1 MHGAPDGNVGG
12 TELGAAVIHV
22 GGFGGR
28 PQARDIMLTP
38 GVVGGAPGNHPGA
51 NAHAGVLGQT
61 QTMTINGQQVQ
72 VWVPMAQGG
81 GVYGQPQQGQGPQ
94 GGRGG
99 AVAPAGGGSP
109 PRAGGEGAAGQ
120 NAPRMFHGHLPGG
133 SGGMILVQQPNGQ
146 QVWVPAQQG
155 HPGLSGAHGDGQGA
169 RGAGA
174 WTEDGRS
181 STRRLAED
189 ATHQTNPTR
198 SPYDDDGALRQM
210 ERGATAQ
217 MLGTL
222 ADGANDHGVP
232 LGLGLKRSDSLQ
244 QMVESS
250 GLLDGEAPGGAA
262 KATRGFDGSKLEG
275 GAMDADVF
283 RDAEMLEEDALDAI
297 LAHARDGNLLSF
309 DGMDEAMLEAAAG
322 PDQGVRRA

>member
-1 MHGAPDGNVGG
+1 
-12 TELGAAVIHV
+12 
-22 GGFGGR
+22 
-28 PQARDIMLTP
+28 
-38 GVVGGAPGNHPGA
+38 
-51 NAHAGVLGQT
+51 
-61 QTMTINGQQVQ
+61 
-72 VWVPMAQGG
+72 
-81 GVYGQPQQGQGPQ
+81 
-94 GGRGG
+94 
-99 AVAPAGGGSP
+99 
-109 PRAGGEGAAGQ
+109 
-120 NAPRMFHGHLPGG
+120 
-133 SGGMILVQQPNGQ
+133 MILVQQPNGQ

-244 QMVESS
+244 QMVERS
-250 GLLDGEAPGGAA
+250 GLLDGEAPDGSASAAGAA
-262 KATRGFDGSKLEG
+262 GARRFDGSKLEG
-275 GAMDADVF
+275 GALDADAF
-283 RDAEMLEEDALDAI
+283 RDADMLEEDALDAI
-297 LAHARDGNLLSF
+297 LAHARDGGLLSF
-309 DGMDEAMLEAAAG
+309 DGTDEAMLEAAAG
-322 PDQGVRRA
+322 PDQGIRRA